1 MYNSLVLLQDKLA
14 AQEAENKK
22 LKKALGEIK
31 DYAESQMGEW
41 SCVQPP
47 YLPAEMEVLYDIIE
61 MCESGLT
68 QDALDLPSA
77 VVNHCKPVNGVHA
90 PFCTGHET
98 ENQ

>member
-1 MYNSLVLLQDKLA
+1 MYNSLSLLQDKLA

-41 SCVQPP
+41 SAVQPP
-47 YLPAEMEVLYDIIE
+47 YLPEDKEVLYDIIE

-68 QDALDLPSA
+68 QQ
-77 VVNHCKPVNGVHA
+77 A
-90 PFCTGHET
+90 PAA
-98 ENQ
+98 